1 MTAASSAAPLSAD
14 AYMSAL
20 KLCTRQ
26 LCVGFAT
33 SCATVGED
41 VALLTDK
48 IPAVGRHAVLSVC
61 WNSDD
66 PVGHHAFHEQ
76 FGQYFVD
83 PAAKFNSAPVW
94 RGLDGTSFIH
104 KCSDGTWRIGAG
116 LDTGFTALVSEY
128 IGGLTPPLQNWVCGV
143 GGDNVP
149 EVVVADTS
157 VWAGVKVQHVR
168 DVLRS
173 TAAALKSACDE
184 VGGTARA
191 ANPVY
196 EVDGEGSTDLDLLPT
211 DLGETRPKVTPKPR
225 AAPKAPPRGSVAI
238 SSEPVRAVPIVARR
252 GSPTQMQAQG
262 EDLSSTAEPEDIE
275 AYMRL
280 ALDTSTIS
288 ML

>member
-1 MTAASSAAPLSAD
+1 
-14 AYMSAL
+14 
-20 KLCTRQ
+20 
-26 LCVGFAT
+26 
-33 SCATVGED
+33 
-41 VALLTDK
+41 
-48 IPAVGRHAVLSVC
+48 
-61 WNSDD
+61 
-66 PVGHHAFHEQ
+66 
-76 FGQYFVD
+76 
-83 PAAKFNSAPVW
+83 
-94 RGLDGTSFIH
+94 LDGTSFIH

-116 LDTGFTALVSEY
+116 LDTGFTALVSES
-128 IGGLTPPLQNWVCGV
+128 IGGLTPPLQGWVCGV

-168 DVLRS
+168 GVLRS
-173 TAAALKSACDE
+173 TAAALKS

-191 ANPVY
+191 ANSVY
-196 EVDGEGSTDLDLLPT
+196 EVDGEGSTDLDLLST
-211 DLGETRPKVTPKPR
+211 DLGETRLKATPKPR

-238 SSEPVRAVPIVARR
+238 SSEPVRAVPIGARR
-252 GSPTQMQAQG
+252 GSPAQMQAQS

>member
-1 MTAASSAAPLSAD
+1 MTAAPLSTD
-14 AYMSAL
+14 TVMSAL
-20 KLCTRQ
+20 KRCTFQ

-33 SCATVGED
+33 ASATVGED

-66 PVGHHAFHEQ
+66 PVGHQAFHEH

-128 IGGLTPPLQNWVCGV
+128 IGGLTPPLQSWVCGV

-168 DVLRS
+168 GVLRS
-173 TAAALKSACDE
+173 TAAALKSA
-184 VGGTARA
+184 GGTARA

-211 DLGETRPKVTPKPR
+211 DLGETRLKATPKPR
-225 AAPKAPPRGSVAI
+225 AAPRAPPRGSVAI
-238 SSEPVRAVPIVARR
+238 SSEPVRAQWKT
-252 GSPTQMQAQG
+252 SHQAS
-262 EDLSSTAEPEDIE
+262 EDLRSTAETEDIE

>member
-1 MTAASSAAPLSAD
+1 
-14 AYMSAL
+14 MSAL

-33 SCATVGED
+33 SCGED

-168 DVLRS
+168 GVLRS
-173 TAAALKSACDE
+173 TAAALKSA
-184 VGGTARA
+184 GGTVRA
-191 ANPVY
+191 SDPVY
-196 EVDGEGSTDLDLLPT
+196 EIDGDDSTDLDLYNCTRAELEEFGLVPT
-211 DLGETRPKVTPKPR
+211 ELKATPKPKAR
-225 AAPKAPPRGSVAI
+225 APPRGSVAM
-238 SSEPVRAVPIVARR
+238 SSDEPVRAQWK
-252 GSPTQMQAQG
+252 TYTKN
-262 EDLSSTAEPEDIE
+262 EDVRSTAETEDTE